1 MSENLDAA
9 AMTADLPAEPAQRL
23 RELVEH
29 FARAAAEGR
38 APLWL
43 PPHPAAWPGRG
54 QGHFHLA
61 AELFLQVSGTTRF
74 VFPHAER
81 LLQPGEMLLV
91 PPKLLHDEHVRA
103 AGPAP
108 AQAFQ
113 NLVIH
118 ADAGSLCSH
127 LAHEA
132 QPGRPG
138 ILHLEVRGHAQVAR
152 IQDWLADAALPGEEG
167 DAALA
172 LQRRAL
178 VAAALAGVRRVLE
191 AGAATEV
198 SVEPPL
204 LARARSLIRDRLGDH
219 TLSVRDLA
227 AHCGCS
233 ADYLSHLFH
242 RHAGETLAAH
252 IVRLRL
258 DRAERLLADEAAL
271 AVKEVAWACGFASSG
286 YFIRTFRARH
296 GLTPAVWRQAR
307 PSRPAGATEAAVP
320 TLPFVPTR
328 ERPCR
333 WARLPGDEADDGRPD
348 TAA

>member
-23 RELVEH
+23 RELVER

-152 IQDWLADAALPGEEG
+152 IQDWLADP
-167 DAALA
+167 
-172 LQRRAL
+172 LQAIQL
-178 VAAALAGVRRVLE
+178 VHVICSKRNVK
-191 AGAATEV
+191 
-198 SVEPPL
+198 
-204 LARARSLIRDRLGDH
+204 D
-219 TLSVRDLA
+219 LSVGLDV
-227 AHCGCS
+227 
-233 ADYLSHLFH
+233 
-242 RHAGETLAAH
+242 
-252 IVRLRL
+252 VR
-258 DRAERLLADEAAL
+258 
-271 AVKEVAWACGFASSG
+271 VN
-286 YFIRTFRARH
+286 
-296 GLTPAVWRQAR
+296 
-307 PSRPAGATEAAVP
+307 
-320 TLPFVPTR
+320 
-328 ERPCR
+328 
-333 WARLPGDEADDGRPD
+333 
-348 TAA
+348 

>member
-1 MSENLDAA
+1 M
-9 AMTADLPAEPAQRL
+9 
-23 RELVEH
+23 
-29 FARAAAEGR
+29 
-38 APLWL
+38 
-43 PPHPAAWPGRG
+43 
-54 QGHFHLA
+54 
-61 AELFLQVSGTTRF
+61 
-74 VFPHAER
+74 
-81 LLQPGEMLLV
+81 
-91 PPKLLHDEHVRA
+91 
-103 AGPAP
+103 
-108 AQAFQ
+108 
-113 NLVIH
+113 
-118 ADAGSLCSH
+118 
-127 LAHEA
+127 
-132 QPGRPG
+132 
-138 ILHLEVRGHAQVAR
+138 
-152 IQDWLADAALPGEEG
+152 
-167 DAALA
+167 
-172 LQRRAL
+172 
-178 VAAALAGVRRVLE
+178 
-191 AGAATEV
+191 
-198 SVEPPL
+198 
-204 LARARSLIRDRLGDH
+204 
-219 TLSVRDLA
+219 RDLA

>member
-1 MSENLDAA
+1 MSENLDARR
-9 AMTADLPAEPAQRL
+9 LPADPAQRL
-23 RELVEH
+23 RVLVDH
-29 FARAAAEGR
+29 FAEAAAQGRVPLRLPPAMPAWGGR
-38 APLWL
+38 A
-43 PPHPAAWPGRG
+43 

-61 AELFLQVSGTTRF
+61 AELFLQVAGSTRF
-74 VFPHAER
+74 TFPHAVMT
-81 LLQPGEMLLV
+81 LGPGEMLLV
-91 PPKLLHDEHVRA
+91 PPKLLHDEWVSA
-103 AGPAP
+103 EGPAP
-108 AQAFQ
+108 EQAFS
-113 NLVIH
+113 NLVVH

-127 LAHEA
+127 LAHECA
-132 QPGRPG
+132 PGQPGVM
-138 ILHLEVRGHAQVAR
+138 HLEVRGHAQVAR
-152 IQDWLADAALPGEEG
+152 IQDWLADAALPGDEG
-167 DAALA
+167 DAPLA

-204 LARARSLIRDRLGDH
+204 IARARAVIRDRLGDH
-219 TLSVRDLA
+219 VLSVRDLA

-271 AVKEVAWACGFASSG
+271 AVKEVAWACGFASAG

-307 PSRPAGATEAAVP
+307 PSRPAGATDAAVP
-320 TLPFVPTR
+320 APLVQARPFMPTR

-333 WARLPGDEADDGRPD
+333 WARLPGDEADGSPD